1 MSDEQP
7 TDESWDGL
15 LSNYLKAEDLKDFT
29 GHLVCT
35 DVDVYM
41 NDKDEPQMDIE
52 VEVNGRSK
60 IWGLNKTNRNKL
72 KELGLEKPKALIGK
86 KITYKK
92 VTVQNP
98 NTKKEV
104 ESLRIVAFE

>member
-1 MSDEQP
+1 MSNEQP

-15 LSNYLKAEDLKDFT
+15 LSNYLKAEDLKEYT

-35 DVDVYM
+35 DVDVFS
-41 NDKDEPQMDIE
+41 DEKDEAKMDIE

-72 KELGLEKPKALIGK
+72 KELGLEKPKLLIGK

-92 VTVQNP
+92 VTVTNP
-98 NTKKEV
+98 QTKKEV
-104 ESLRIVAFE
+104 DSLRIIAFE